1 MEEISEVTAESVN
14 EKPGCRT
21 TLLVNSSRLPLQKGI
36 VVWLY
41 GLSGAGKSTI
51 SALLKKKLEQLG
63 YLTMTLDG
71 DVLRTGINKDL
82 SFSKGD
88 RHENIRRAA
97 EISKIMVLNN
107 IITICSF
114 ITPLEEHRSLARE
127 VIGEAYLEVFI
138 DCPIEVCQQRDVK
151 GLYEKARLNHIQ
163 NFTGVSADFESSN
176 KAALHLETHL
186 ESEEASTEKLFKKV
200 LPLVQIN

>member
-1 MEEISEVTAESVN
+1 MEQISATAESII
-14 EKPGCRT
+14 EESGFPT
-21 TLLVNSSRLPLQKGI
+21 SLMANSSHLPLQRGI

-63 YLTMTLDG
+63 YFSVALDG
-71 DVLRTGINKDL
+71 DVLRSGINKDL
-82 SFSKGD
+82 SFSPVD
-88 RHENIRRAA
+88 RQENIRRAA
-97 EISKIMVLNN
+97 EISKIMLLNN

-114 ITPLEEHRSLARE
+114 ITPLEEHRSLARH
-127 VIGEAYLEVFI
+127 VIGEAYFEVFI

-163 NFTGVSADFESSN
+163 NFTGISADFELSN
-176 KAALHLETHL
+176 NAALHLETHL
-186 ESEEASTEKLFKKV
+186 ESAEASTERLFSKV
-200 LPLVQIN
+200 LTLVQIK